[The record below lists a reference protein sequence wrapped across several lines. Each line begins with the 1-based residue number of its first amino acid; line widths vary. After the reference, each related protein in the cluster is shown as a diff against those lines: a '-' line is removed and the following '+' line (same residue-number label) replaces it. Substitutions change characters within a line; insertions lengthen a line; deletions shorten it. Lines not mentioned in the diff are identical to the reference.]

1 MKEFSSR
8 EEKLLHSLFS
18 LDRLDALVKLVK
30 GSTIEEWEKIYST
43 LLNSSKDDEKSKPI
57 HLVLY
62 VDGAANFQKET
73 AGIGGVFYRSD
84 EKGNNREE
92 LLTFAENIGKAT
104 NNEAEYGALIK
115 GLELA
120 KELRVETIRVFSY
133 SELMV
138 KQINREYKV
147 KNERIRKLHKKVM
160 DHFENFN
167 SWIITHVLR
176 DKNKKADLLSH
187 EGINK

>member
-1 MKEFSSR
+1 MIEFSSR
-8 EEKLLHSLFS
+8 EEQLLHSLFS
-18 LDRLDALVKLVK
+18 PDRIDEIARMVN
-30 GSTIEEWEKIYST
+30 GSTIKEWKKIYSK
-43 LLNSSKDDEKSKPI
+43 LLNSSKDDEKSKPV

-62 VDGAANFQKET
+62 VDGAANLQKET
-73 AGIGGVFYRSD
+73 AGIGGVFYRSN
-84 EKGNNREE
+84 EKGNNRDE

-120 KELRVETIRVFSY
+120 TELRADTIRVFSD

-147 KNERIRKLHKKVM
+147 KNERIRKLYQQVM
-160 DHFENFN
+160 NHFENFN
-167 SWIITHVLR
+167 FWQITHVLR

-187 EGINK
+187 EGLNK